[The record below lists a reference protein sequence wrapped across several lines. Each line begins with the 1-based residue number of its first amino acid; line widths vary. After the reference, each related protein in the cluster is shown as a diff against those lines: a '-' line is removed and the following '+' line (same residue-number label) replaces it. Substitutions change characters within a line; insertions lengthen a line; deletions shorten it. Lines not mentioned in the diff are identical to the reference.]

1 MADGKLTVALISE
14 VFFEPGSDQRLHQIL
29 AEARARG
36 ADLAVLPE
44 IPLNPWSPASKE
56 AREED
61 AESPGGPR
69 QQRLQKAAR
78 QQGIGV
84 IGGAILR
91 GDNGTRH
98 NTALVIDAEGKL
110 VTTYMKVHL
119 PEEPGFWETSHYQP
133 GDQPPVPI
141 RNFAM
146 PFGIQICSDINR
158 PTGSFILAAM
168 GAEVILCPRA
178 TEASTF
184 DRWRL
189 VFRANAMTACCYVL
203 SVCRPRPEQGVHLG
217 GPSIV
222 VDPNGEILAET
233 TEPMTVVELSSAV
246 VQEAR
251 VKYPGYLA
259 EPASLYA
266 AGWHAAAEERA

>member
-14 VFFEPGSDQRLHQIL
+14 VFFEPGSEVRLHEVL

-44 IPLNPWSPASKE
+44 IPLNPWSPATAE
-56 AREED
+56 PREED

-69 QQRLQKAAR
+69 QQRLQEAAR

-84 IGGAILR
+84 LGGAIVR
-91 GDNGTRH
+91 DDNGTRH
-98 NTALVIDAEGKL
+98 TTALVIDTEGKL

-133 GDQPPVPI
+133 GDRPPVPI

-158 PTGSFILAAM
+158 PTGSHILSAM

-178 TEASTF
+178 TETSTF

-203 SVCRPRPEQGVHLG
+203 SVCRPRPEQGVNLG

-222 VDPNGEILAET
+222 VDPNGEILEETAE
-233 TEPMTVVELSSAV
+233 PICLVELSSAV

-259 EPASLYA
+259 EPASVYA
-266 AGWHAAAEERA
+266 AGWRAAAQEKA